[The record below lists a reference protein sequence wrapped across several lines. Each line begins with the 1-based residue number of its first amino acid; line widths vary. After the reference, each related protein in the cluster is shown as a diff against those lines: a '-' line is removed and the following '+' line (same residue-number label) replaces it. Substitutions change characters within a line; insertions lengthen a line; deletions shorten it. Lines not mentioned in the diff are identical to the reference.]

1 MKGKLQIEQEQNK
14 KNRREQ
20 MKEERRQM
28 LVCDCY
34 KELKILVGNKPFLP
48 VLPIWFSSVKIIR
61 RSLNNN
67 VYSNVLIAK
76 QQTTCSS
83 LSSF

>member
-34 KELKILVGNKPFLP
+34 KELKILVGNKPFLLYL
-48 VLPIWFSSVKIIR
+48 VFECQDHSTIFLLVKQ
-61 RSLNNN
+61 LQC
-67 VYSNVLIAK
+67 L
-76 QQTTCSS
+76 
-83 LSSF
+83 F

>member
-34 KELKILVGNKPFLP
+34 KELKILVGNNLFCSLYL
-48 VLPIWFSSVKIIR
+48 VFECQDHSTIIFVWLVKQ
-61 RSLNNN
+61 LQC
-67 VYSNVLIAK
+67 L
-76 QQTTCSS
+76 
-83 LSSF
+83 F

>member
-34 KELKILVGNKPFLP
+34 KELKVVPFPTLRLFQIQ
-48 VLPIWFSSVKIIR
+48 VVSS
-61 RSLNNN
+61 
-67 VYSNVLIAK
+67 
-76 QQTTCSS
+76 
-83 LSSF
+83 

>member
-34 KELKILVGNKPFLP
+34 KELKMLVGNKPFFFGF
-48 VLPIWFSSVKIIR
+48 WF
-61 RSLNNN
+61 
-67 VYSNVLIAK
+67 
-76 QQTTCSS
+76 
-83 LSSF
+83 

>member
-34 KELKILVGNKPFLP
+34 KELKILVGNKPFLLSFGFR
-48 VLPIWFSSVKIIR
+48 VSRSFDHIFVWLVKQ
-61 RSLNNN
+61 LQC
-67 VYSNVLIAK
+67 L
-76 QQTTCSS
+76 
-83 LSSF
+83 F